1 MANNTYKNYLINI
14 LFLIFPLSF
23 VLGNFAINLTIALII
38 IFTFFFYKKNI
49 INFNINFFDKILFV
63 FFLYLIIILI
73 INFFYFFFFKE
84 QISKLII
91 YKTLLFLR
99 YFLFYIVVRFLLTNN
114 IINLKNFFIS
124 CSFFSIIICS
134 DIFIQNI
141 FGQNIVG
148 IKSPSIHH
156 NSGMF
161 GEELIAGGYLQKFAL
176 FLIFFPFF
184 NTKKFDLIIRVFLTF
199 FFGLGIILSGNKMP
213 LILFIFSISLYIAFF
228 LKSKK
233 IKFFIFSILILFFV
247 LNFYTNNNFNNNSKY
262 FFKSTKNIIN
272 ILVLQKNAVD
282 DLGEGE
288 IVTEPYV
295 YEFYCFGK
303 AWKKNSIFG
312 GGIRSYRV
320 LNKNCNTHPHNYYF
334 EILIDTGVIGFFI
347 VIFLIIKILYNVLRE
362 KNYFFN
368 SNKHNF
374 LFLPFFLIFITE
386 FFPLRSSGS
395 FFSTNNA
402 SILFF
407 VLAILITMITKDK
420 TLKETRYKNKK

>member
-23 VLGNFAINLTIALII
+23 ILGNLAINLIIALIL
-38 IFTFFFYKKNI
+38 IFTFFFYKKKI
-49 INFNINFFDKILFV
+49 TNFNLNFFDKILFV

-73 INFFYFFFFKE
+73 INFFHLFFFKE
-84 QISKLII
+84 QIYKFII

-99 YFLFYIVVRFLLTNN
+99 FFLFYIVVRFLLTNN
-114 IINLKNFFIS
+114 IINLKFFFIS

-134 DIFIQNI
+134 DIFVQKI
-141 FGQNIVG
+141 FGQNIFG
-148 IKSPSIHH
+148 IESRSIHH

-161 GEELIAGGYLQKFAL
+161 GEELIAGGYLQKFSL

-184 NTKKFDLIIRVFLTF
+184 NTKKFNLVIRVFLTF
-199 FFGLGIILSGNKMP
+199 FFGLGIIFSGNKMP
-213 LILFIFSISLYIAFF
+213 LILFIFSIFLYITFF

-233 IKFFIFSILILFFV
+233 IKFALFTILISFFI

-262 FFKSTKNIIN
+262 FFKSTKNIIDT
-272 ILVLQKNAVD
+272 LVLQKNSLD
-282 DLGEGE
+282 DLDDDE

-303 AWKKNSIFG
+303 AFKKNPIFG
-312 GGIRSYRV
+312 GGIKSYRV
-320 LNKNCNTHPHNYYF
+320 LNENCNTHPHNYYF
-334 EILIDTGVIGFFI
+334 EILIDTGIIGFFI
-347 VIFLIIKILYNVLRE
+347 IIFLVIKILYNILKI

-368 SNKHNF
+368 LYKHNF

-395 FFSTNNA
+395 FFSSNNA
-402 SILFF
+402 SIVFF

-420 TLKETRYKNKK
+420 TLKETRYKIKK